1 MPMLVIFTNIISHP
15 IARDQLINLRN
26 VGTDETSLIPL
37 AIQTRIA
44 NQCELL
50 INVVLNTSTNE
61 TSLIPLAIQTRIANQ
76 CELQIN
82 VALNAGTIGTSFIPL
97 AIQTRIAK

>member
-1 MPMLVIFTNIISHP
+1 MWSIDIINYSQTGIVNQLIFFTEPGVTMPMLVIFTNIISHP

-50 INVVLNTSTNE
+50 INV
-61 TSLIPLAIQTRIANQ
+61 
-76 CELQIN
+76 
-82 VALNAGTIGTSFIPL
+82 ALNVGTIETSFIPL